1 MPTISIFGQL
11 EMLTGLSNW
20 AGTFLT
26 NPLLAGIGLL
36 AISVPI
42 IIHLLNKRKFKIV
55 DWAAMEFLLDA
66 EKKNRRRVRLENLIL
81 LLLRCLAIFL
91 LGLLLARPFFPTSM
105 TAGLLNAEQ
114 FERIVL
120 LDDSLS
126 MQTRLGNDSIWEL
139 TRKKVIDLTNSLA
152 GGSQDNSFTLLLTS
166 RPDKPVY
173 NGAHLSRESVTE
185 INDTLGKLEAS
196 DQPTGLAAALKEL
209 EQHLSSQPA
218 NVNRVVYVVSDMR
231 QQDWRAS
238 DESAESPAKILQRIS
253 KLAAASYI
261 VDVGDTEDRNLA
273 ITAVK
278 PEGTLVEGVSSRF
291 DVSVSNF
298 GSSEARDVRVK
309 FIAGEA
315 LPLQNEIEKIAP
327 GETVSTSFSFAFTGD
342 EELDA
347 AAAPGQLAPRKVR
360 IEVASAAQG
369 EDDRLPADSVSYFP
383 ARLVRGIPALIVDG
397 DPSSAFGKAE
407 SFYLKRALAPNG
419 PVPSGIAAE
428 IVTESEFES
437 LKLEK
442 YQVIFLCNVYR
453 LGEKPD
459 ETIAALEKW
468 VAAGGG
474 LVILPGDQIDE
485 VFFNQHYFKDGQGLS
500 PLKLENIKGDE
511 TDQTWSLLRVE
522 QTNHEVLKVFA
533 GQNNPF
539 LDNVKLFRWWGAA
552 AQKEQL
558 GNQVAITAKLN
569 DPDDSPA
576 FAEKSFGQGR
586 VFFSAV
592 PADADWT
599 NWTSDPSY
607 LIVMQELVRYLSGDR
622 GDQGLLRVAQP
633 IKQPLDLTNY
643 EIDASL
649 EGPRERK
656 ANVQATAVEG
666 EEEATPGQPEKE
678 DLTSN
683 LPIPDQSN
691 ATLSVA
697 TEPTV
702 GELAQASDPK
712 PAAPK
717 GQPQGTVWRLEY
729 PNTDWQGFYELKLA
743 RRGSMTPET
752 ILFAANVDPAE
763 GDLRR
768 ADQGALKKNLSD
780 AKVEIITA
788 EKLGGVDSTGSKS
801 EIWWY
806 LLWGVVVVL
815 CGEQL
820 LAWWFGRGR

>member
-1 MPTISIFGQL
+1 MPFLIGQFEAL
-11 EMLTGLSNW
+11 GGLSSW

-26 NPLLAGIGLL
+26 NPLLAGIGLA

-42 IIHLLNKRKFKIV
+42 IIHLLNKRQFKIV

-91 LGLLLARPFFPTSM
+91 LGLLLARPFFPTAM
-105 TAGLLNAEQ
+105 TAGLIDAQQ
-114 FERIVL
+114 FERIIL

-126 MQTRLGNDSIWEL
+126 MQTRQGNDSIWDL
-139 TRKKVIDLTNSLA
+139 TRKRVVDLTNSLSD
-152 GGSQDNSFTLLLTS
+152 GSQDNSLTLLLTS

-185 INDTLGKLEAS
+185 INDLLGKLEAS
-196 DQPTGLAAALKEL
+196 DQPAGLPAALKEL
-209 EQHLSSQPA
+209 EQYLSSQPA
-218 NVNRVVYVVSDMR
+218 NINRVVYIVSDLR
-231 QQDWRAS
+231 QHDWRAN
-238 DESAESPAKILQRIS
+238 DETPESPAKMMTRIS
-253 KLAAASYI
+253 KLASASYI

-298 GSSEARDVRVK
+298 GSTEAKDVRVK
-309 FIAGEA
+309 FVAGEA
-315 LPLQNEIEKIAP
+315 LPLQNEIDKIGP
-327 GETVSTSFSFAFTGD
+327 GETVNTSFAFAFTGD
-342 EELDA
+342 EETDGA
-347 AAAPGQLAPRKVR
+347 AGPGQLAPRKVK
-360 IEVASAAQG
+360 IEVSSAAQG
-369 EDDRLPADSVSYFP
+369 EDDRLPADSISYFP

-407 SFYLKRALAPNG
+407 SFYLKRALSPHG
-419 PVPSGIAAE
+419 PVPSGIAAD

-437 LKLEK
+437 LKLDK
-442 YQVIFLCNVYR
+442 YQVIFLLNVYR
-453 LGEKPD
+453 LGEKPE
-459 ETIAALEKW
+459 ETIAALERW

-474 LVILPGDQIDE
+474 LVIFPGDQIDE
-485 VFFNQHYFKDGQGLS
+485 AFFNQHYFKDGKGLS

-511 TDQTWSLLRVE
+511 TDETWSLLRVE
-522 QTNHEVLKVFA
+522 QTNHEVLKVFG

-539 LDNVKLFRWWGAA
+539 LDNVKLFRWWGSSPI
-552 AQKEQL
+552 KEQV

-576 FAEKSFGQGR
+576 FAERSFGQGR

-607 LIVMQELVRYLSGDR
+607 LIVMQEMVRYLAGNR

-633 IKQPLDLTNY
+633 IRQPLDLTNY

-656 ANVQATAVEG
+656 ANVQATAIDGDEPAKKD
-666 EEEATPGQPEKE
+666 EPATTPQPLDVAAVAPTNGKSNGQ
-678 DLTSN
+678 
-683 LPIPDQSN
+683 
-691 ATLSVA
+691 A
-697 TEPTV
+697 
-702 GELAQASDPK
+702 
-712 PAAPK
+712 
-717 GQPQGTVWRLEY
+717 TVWRLEY
-729 PNTDWQGFYELKLA
+729 PSTDLQGFYELKLA
-743 RRGSMTPET
+743 RRGSTNPET
-752 ILFAANVDPAE
+752 VLFAANVDPTE
-763 GDLRR
+763 GDLKRV
-768 ADQGALKKNLSD
+768 DQAVLKKNLGD

-788 EKLGGVDSTGSKS
+788 DKLSGLDSSGANS

-806 LLWGVVVVL
+806 LLWAVVVVL
-815 CGEQL
+815 CSEQL
-820 LAWWFGRGR
+820 FAWWFGRAR

>member
-1 MPTISIFGQL
+1 
-11 EMLTGLSNW
+11 MLTGLSSW
-20 AGTFLT
+20 ASTFLT
-26 NPLLAGIGLL
+26 NPLLAGIGVL

-55 DWAAMEFLLDA
+55 DWAAMDFLLDA
-66 EKKNRRRVRLENLIL
+66 EKKNRRRVRLENIIL
-81 LLLRCLAIFL
+81 LLLRCLAILL

-105 TAGLLNAEQ
+105 TAGLIDAAQ

-126 MQTRLGNDSIWEL
+126 MQARLGNDSIWDL

-152 GGSQDNSFTLLLTS
+152 GTSQDNSLTLILTS
-166 RPDKPVY
+166 RPDKPLY
-173 NGAHLSRESVTE
+173 NGAHLSRESIAE
-185 INDTLGKLEAS
+185 INDALGKLEPSDRPAS
-196 DQPTGLAAALKEL
+196 LATSLKEL
-209 EQHLSSQPA
+209 EQYLESQPP

-231 QQDWRAS
+231 QHDWRAT
-238 DESAESPAKILQRIS
+238 DEAAESPAKMMERIS
-253 KLAAASYI
+253 KLAVASYI
-261 VDVGDTEDRNLA
+261 VDVGDAEDRNLA
-273 ITAVK
+273 ITEVK
-278 PEGTLVEGVSSRF
+278 PEGTIVEGVSSRF
-291 DVSVSNF
+291 DVSVANF
-298 GSSEARDVRVK
+298 GSSEAKDVRVK

-327 GETVSTSFSFAFTGD
+327 GETVNTSFSFAFTGD

-360 IEVASAAQG
+360 IEVSSAAAG

-419 PVPSGIAAE
+419 PVPSGIAAD

-453 LGEKPD
+453 LGEKPE

-474 LVILPGDQIDE
+474 LVIFPGDQIDE
-485 VFFNQHYFKDGQGLS
+485 GFFNQHYFRDGAGLS
-500 PLKLENIKGDE
+500 PLKLDNIKGDE
-511 TDQTWSLLRVE
+511 TDETWSLLRVE

-539 LDNVKLFRWWGAA
+539 LDNVKVFRWWGASA
-552 AQKEQL
+552 KKEQL
-558 GNQVAITAKLN
+558 GNEVSIPAKLN
-569 DPDDSPA
+569 DADDSPA
-576 FAEKSFGQGR
+576 LAEKSFGKGR
-586 VFFSAV
+586 VVLSTL

-599 NWTSDPSY
+599 NFTSDPSY
-607 LIVMQELVRYLSGDR
+607 LIVMQEMVRYLSGDR

-633 IKQPLDLTNY
+633 IRQPLDLTNY
-643 EIDASL
+643 EIDAAL

-656 ANVQATAVEG
+656 ANVQATAIEG
-666 EEEATPGQPEKE
+666 DTPTEEKKSDVPQPDDTAVAAIAQPVPKQ
-678 DLTSN
+678 TS
-683 LPIPDQSN
+683 PQP
-691 ATLSVA
+691 VA
-697 TEPTV
+697 TT
-702 GELAQASDPK
+702 
-712 PAAPK
+712 
-717 GQPQGTVWRLEY
+717 WRLEY
-729 PNTDWQGFYELKLA
+729 PDTDWQGFYELKLT
-743 RRGSMTPET
+743 RRESRSPET
-752 ILFAANVDPAE
+752 MLFAANVDPTE
-763 GDLRR
+763 GNLKRV
-768 ADQGALKKNLSD
+768 DQAALKKNFGD
-780 AKVEIITA
+780 AKIEIITA
-788 EKLGGVDSTGSKS
+788 DKLAGLDSTGSNS
-801 EIWWY
+801 EVWWY

-815 CGEQL
+815 CSEQL
-820 LAWWFGRGR
+820 LAWWFGRAR